1 MGAEFS
7 KHVDRLLNEAET
19 YQLAVQS
26 TFSEYAKLPPGCV
39 AVIGGGGGGGGG
51 GEPAVAVTR
60 AATKEGPASAAKR
73 TAPAAEDD
81 VGSVTPSPA
90 SPAQSAA
97 GSPGVEQRYL
107 LEAAQAVIKKVS
119 AKMDSRASRLCL
131 RPPTKRDCEYVLF
144 LFPSLAAC
152 SSLSLPQF
160 ETFVRAV
167 VKRVAVDK
175 GRRLLLFVAGGV
187 MVVHTIKGTIRKLPL
202 VGAPVAMV
210 VSAVFPTSVV
220 GPAVGVA
227 GALMVEERKRLR

>member
-7 KHVDRLLNEAET
+7 KHVDRLLNEAEA

-26 TFSEYAKLPPGCV
+26 TFSEYAKLPPESVV
-39 AVIGGGGGGGGG
+39 AGGGGGGGG
-51 GEPAVAVTR
+51 GESAVTGTR
-60 AATKEGPASAAKR
+60 AATKEGFAAKR
-73 TAPAAEDD
+73 PATAEDD
-81 VGSVTPSPA
+81 VGSVSPSPA
-90 SPAQSAA
+90 SRSAVAA

-107 LEAAQAVIKKVS
+107 LEAAQVVIKKVS
-119 AKMDSRASRLCL
+119 AKMDHRASRLCL

-144 LFPSLAAC
+144 LFPSLAA
-152 SSLSLPQF
+152 SAFLSLPQF

-187 MVVHTIKGTIRKLPL
+187 MMVHTIKGTIRKLPL

-210 VSAVFPTSVV
+210 VGAVFPTSVV